1 MMRRAPRLALEFFHD
16 VVCGWCFNLSP
27 RLRALTHEFNL
38 DIRHRTFVLQDSPN
52 QMVESFGSLAAAKNT
67 ILGHWAACAAAS
79 ETPERFAIE
88 RMRAVPFDYP
98 HGLPSALACQV
109 AQQLGGQPGHWRM
122 FDALQEAHLSQ
133 ARNIADT
140 EVLLD
145 VASGAGFDLTTFRE
159 GLEDSHALK
168 AVEADRATAQRLG
181 VRSVPT
187 VIVCETG
194 ERLRNGLMDDLRT
207 QLQAQVQCASHS
219 PATGFAHAP
228 GAEVLP

>member
-1 MMRRAPRLALEFFHD
+1 MMYRAPKLTLEFFHD

-27 RLRALTHEFNL
+27 RLRALTYEFDL
-38 DIRHRTFVLQDSPN
+38 DIRHRTYVLQDSPER
-52 QMVESFGSLAAAKNT
+52 MVESFGSPPAAKET

-79 ETPERFAIE
+79 EAPERFAIE
-88 RMRAVPFDYP
+88 RMRAAPFAYP

-109 AQQLGGQPGHWRM
+109 AQELGGQSGHWRM

-145 VASGAGFDLTTFRE
+145 VACGLGFDLTAFGK
-159 GLEDSHALK
+159 GLADSRTRK
-168 AVEADRATAQRLG
+168 AVEADRTLAQRYE

-187 VIVCETG
+187 VIVLETG
-194 ERLRNGLMDDLRT
+194 KRLRNGPLEDLRE
-207 QLQAQVQCASHS
+207 QLPAQVRRAGHL
-219 PATGFAHAP
+219 PATGLLHAP
-228 GAEVLP
+228 VAEVQP